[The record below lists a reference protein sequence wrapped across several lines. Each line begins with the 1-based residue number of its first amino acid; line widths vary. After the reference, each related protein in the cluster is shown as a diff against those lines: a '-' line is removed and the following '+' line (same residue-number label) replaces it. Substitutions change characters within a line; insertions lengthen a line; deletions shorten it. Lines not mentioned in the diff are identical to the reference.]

1 MQAPKEVLIARNQ
14 KGLYSGVM
22 DQTTRHVAGMDLT
35 VEEPVTP
42 DLVLYNDGS
51 RTPEELA
58 EQILLHWS

>member
-1 MQAPKEVLIARNQ
+1 
-14 KGLYSGVM
+14 M